1 MAYYVTYMYMSII
14 NYNYF
19 LLAPPYI
26 GMFNPTEYEFDINI
40 YSLNETVE
48 FEAFFIIHPNV
59 TVEYLSFDITM
70 MDEMVG
76 ESSVDGDF
84 LINGMILP
92 LVIQAPFQSMYSL
105 TVSVSTDS
113 VLNSSSTMD
122 ITFSLLALISI
133 ASGIT
138 ETLMSNVTLHQIG
151 EYIHIIR

>member
-1 MAYYVTYMYMSII
+1 MSII

-40 YSLNETVE
+40 YSPNETVI
-48 FEAFFIIHPNV
+48 FEVFFIIHPNV
-59 TVEYLSFDITM
+59 TVEYLSFDIIM

-84 LINGMILP
+84 MINGTIPP
-92 LVIQAPFQSMYSL
+92 LVIQAPSQSMYLL
-105 TVSVSTDS
+105 TVSVPTDS
-113 VLNSSSTMD
+113 VLNTSSTMD
-122 ITFSLLALISI
+122 ITFSLLAVVNI
-133 ASGIT
+133 ASDIT